1 MIMWRHTRDVRCE
14 RLRTWRRI
22 GGISADPRP
31 ISDTSVPAAVRLVVY
46 AREEVPMQV
55 EIAYRPAFSLAV
67 VTLQPN
73 ERIRSEAGSM
83 VSMSDGIALETSAGG
98 GIMAALKR
106 SLLGGESFFVNDY
119 QAPAQGGVITLAPPL
134 PGDMFTMELTGAPLM
149 VQSGS
154 YVASSEEIQIDT
166 KFGGA
171 KTFFASEGLFLLR
184 CTGAGTLILSSYGA
198 IHEMQ
203 LTPGQRLTVD
213 TGHLVAFDEGI
224 GFNVRAVGGL
234 KSTLFSG
241 EGLVVDLT
249 GPGRVLMQTRST
261 DALLTWLMPQ
271 VQRRM
276 PNRSG

>member
-1 MIMWRHTRDVRCE
+1 
-14 RLRTWRRI
+14 
-22 GGISADPRP
+22 
-31 ISDTSVPAAVRLVVY
+31 
-46 AREEVPMQV
+46 MQV
-55 EIAYRPAFSLAV
+55 EIVYRPAFSLSV

-73 ERIRSEAGSM
+73 ERLRAEAGSM
-83 VSMSDGIALETSAGG
+83 VSMTDGIQMQTSSGG

-106 SLLGGESFFVNDY
+106 SVLGGESFFVNDY
-119 QAPAQGGVITLAPPL
+119 QAPPQGGSITLAPPL
-134 PGDMFTMELTGAPLM
+134 PGDMFTLQLTGLPLM

-154 YVASSEEIQIDT
+154 YVASSEEIQVDT

-184 CTGAGTLILSSYGA
+184 CTGQGTLILSSYGA
-198 IHEMQ
+198 IHEMV
-203 LTPGQRLTVD
+203 LDAGQRLTVD

-261 DALLTWLMPQ
+261 DAFLTWLMPQ
-271 VQRRM
+271 VQRRL
-276 PNRSG
+276 PSRGS